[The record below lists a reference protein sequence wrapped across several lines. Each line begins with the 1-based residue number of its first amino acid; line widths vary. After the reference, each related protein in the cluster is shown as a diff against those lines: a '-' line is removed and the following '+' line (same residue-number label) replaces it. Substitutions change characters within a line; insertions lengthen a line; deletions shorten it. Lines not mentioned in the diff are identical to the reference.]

1 MAQRIGDTTP
11 LSLTLHSVPRSAL
24 RSAGGPFSADGIDH
38 DRWPAMRPPAPAP
51 LRGAAARAVLR
62 RAAEQAG
69 IYVELP
75 DFTSF
80 GDPYGPRM
88 LIHRPDDF
96 FARIGRDGKIG
107 FGEAYM
113 AGDWDAAG
121 DLADLLEPMARN
133 LRTLVPAPLQR
144 LRALH
149 EPKTPASEANDHAGA
164 RRNIARHYDL
174 SNELFGLFLD
184 PTMTYSAALFAGPG
198 DTLEQAQSRK
208 IDRLL
213 DATDVGAG
221 TRVLEIGTGWG
232 ELAIRAAR
240 RGARVTSLTLSHEQA
255 ELARRRV
262 AGEGLS
268 GSVKVLESDYRQ
280 SAGQFDAVVS
290 VEMIEAV
297 GERWWPTYFRTLEER
312 LAPGGKVGLQS
323 ILVGHETLMA
333 TRRSWT
339 WIHKYIFP
347 GGIIP
352 SMEAIRETLRTHTGL
367 RVRDRHHFGSSYAE
381 TLSRWR
387 QNFCQSAD
395 QLESLGFDRVF
406 RRMWDFYL
414 AYSEAGFRSGHLD
427 VAQLVLSR

>member
-1 MAQRIGDTTP
+1 
-11 LSLTLHSVPRSAL
+11 
-24 RSAGGPFSADGIDH
+24 
-38 DRWPAMRPPAPAP
+38 MRPPAPAP
-51 LRGAAARAVLR
+51 LRAAGARAVLR
-62 RAAEQAG
+62 RVAEHAG
-69 IYVELP
+69 ILVELP
-75 DFTSF
+75 YFTGF
-80 GDPYGPRM
+80 GRPNGPRM

-113 AGDWDAAG
+113 AGDWDAAD
-121 DLADLLEPMARN
+121 DLADLLEPLARN

-144 LRALH
+144 LRRWY
-149 EPKTPASEANDHAGA
+149 EPKAPAGERNDHAGA
-164 RRNIARHYDL
+164 RRNVSRHYDL

-184 PTMTYSAALFAGPG
+184 PTMTYSAGLFTDPS
-198 DTLEQAQSRK
+198 DTLEQAQVRK

-213 DATDVGAG
+213 DATRVGAG

-240 RGARVTSLTLSHEQA
+240 RGARVTTLTLSHQQA

-262 AGEGLS
+262 ASEGLS
-268 GSVKVLESDYRQ
+268 AQVDVVEQDYRL
-280 SAGQFDAVVS
+280 SAGLFDVVIS

-297 GERWWPTYFRTLEER
+297 GEQWWPTYFRTIEER
-312 LAPGGKVGLQS
+312 LAPGGRVGLQS
-323 ILVGHETLMA
+323 ILMDHDALVA

-352 SMEAIRETLRTHTGL
+352 SIEAIHQTVRAHTGL
-367 RVRDRHHFGSSYAE
+367 RLREQLHFGSSYAE
-381 TLSRWR
+381 TLRRWR
-387 QNFCQSAD
+387 DNFDRQAD
-395 QLESLGFDRVF
+395 VVESLGFDGVF